1 MEYLKLC
8 DSDYRF
14 MQIVWEY
21 APINSGD
28 LVRKCNEVLGW
39 KKSTTYTTIRKLSEK
54 GYIVNEDA
62 VVSVL
67 ISRDRVQ
74 ADESEYFVERTF
86 NGSLPQFLAAFL
98 GGKKISEREAEKIK
112 KLIDEHRGQCL

>member
-67 ISRDRVQ
+67 ISKDRVQ

-98 GGKKISEREAEKIK
+98 GGKKVSERAAETIK
-112 KLIDEHRGQCL
+112 